1 MLALPSYFTRVV
13 QVCVYSPVHFMRLLV
28 LPAGGA
34 RSRFHVIEETERV
47 QAGVYRWSP
56 ITDENEVSMRRL
68 GVTWLCGTSLSITS
82 LRSST
87 RTDASFTWGQQ
98 AARAGTETYTYCK
111 YTVVLPGLLDR
122 VLHSAVIVLKS
133 LGVLQIFWVYFQFT

>member
-47 QAGVYRWSP
+47 QAGVDRWSL
-56 ITDENEVSMRRL
+56 IKDEGEVSMRRF
-68 GVTWLCGTSLSITS
+68 GVT
-82 LRSST
+82 
-87 RTDASFTWGQQ
+87 
-98 AARAGTETYTYCK
+98 
-111 YTVVLPGLLDR
+111 
-122 VLHSAVIVLKS
+122 
-133 LGVLQIFWVYFQFT
+133 

>member
-1 MLALPSYFTRVV
+1 
-13 QVCVYSPVHFMRLLV
+13 MRLLV

-68 GVTWLCGTSLSITS
+68 GVT
-82 LRSST
+82 
-87 RTDASFTWGQQ
+87 
-98 AARAGTETYTYCK
+98 
-111 YTVVLPGLLDR
+111 
-122 VLHSAVIVLKS
+122 
-133 LGVLQIFWVYFQFT
+133 